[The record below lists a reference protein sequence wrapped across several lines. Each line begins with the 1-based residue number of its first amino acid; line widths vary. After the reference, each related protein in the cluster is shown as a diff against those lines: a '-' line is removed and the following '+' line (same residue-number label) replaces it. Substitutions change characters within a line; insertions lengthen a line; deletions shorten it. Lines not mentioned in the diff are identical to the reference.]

1 MKCSLCKE
9 LLKDLGY
16 WIYMKT
22 SYGTVNRA
30 AQMRVCSLC
39 YEDSRK

>member
-9 LLKDLGY
+9 ILKDLGH

-22 SYGTVNRA
+22 SYGTINKA
-30 AQMRVCSLC
+30 AQMRVRSLC